1 MDHPQGSWAA
11 QAPDPDTSSELYIRD
26 HPHRSIAIVSSSH
39 ALILRYS
46 SAASGDT
53 PLNGSATSVHSVKSR
68 GGTDGHTAKCMV
80 EFSAIS
86 APLLKDYRPLT
97 PRPVYGTLGLI
108 AANGEVF
115 LSVITRAIRAAT
127 VRPGE
132 TVERISAVDFYC
144 LSSADYDD
152 VVPLESTEPDA
163 SDALSTFSAQSGYGQ
178 SLGRRE
184 VTMEHP
190 CHELR
195 KLLSNGSFYYSTD
208 FDLTNRLQDR
218 SINSNSFDIDNF
230 DDTYLWN
237 SFMIRPLVEFRS
249 RLLPPEREALDSSR
263 ILTSATR
270 GFCKTMTIPQNASP
284 VRQERSGN
292 GMPSYFSLISR
303 LSCRRA
309 GTRFNSRGIDDDGNV
324 ANFVETETIFYSPA
338 GTLFSYVQ
346 VRGSV
351 PVFWEQAAD
360 LLPGRQKITVTRSR
374 EGTQPAFNKHIEDL
388 EQIYGA
394 VHIINLLSDTKP
406 AEVELSDLYRHA
418 IRRCPYSQ
426 SGGSSADH
434 ALLQDTHYD
443 FHAETKGP
451 AGYEAAKDIRRYIEG
466 STDGFAYFLAEETEE
481 STEAVVDTRMKR
493 MVVVLQQDGVF
504 RTNCL
509 DCLDRTNLIQTL
521 ISQMAVEAFL
531 THRGD
536 YATSDFWMR
545 HSSLW
550 ADNGDS
556 LSKIYAGTGAL
567 KTSFTRHGKM
577 SLAGAMADMRKSV
590 QRIYHNNFIDPSRQ
604 VTIDMLLGRLIQQS
618 PVHLFDPISDFVSME
633 LARRSDEY
641 TSSETITIWTGTFNL
656 NGRTDGIGH
665 DLSPWLFG
673 GSTGDSDQ
681 PDIYAVAF
689 QEIVELS
696 PQQIMNSDP
705 SRKHLWEAAV
715 KHALNQR
722 QASLDG
728 ERYVLLRSGQL
739 VGAALCIFVK
749 TSRLKKIKNVEG
761 SVKKTGLSNMA
772 GNKGAVAIRF
782 DYANTPICFV
792 TAHLAAGF
800 SNYEERNRDYAT
812 IHHGLRFQRN
822 RGIEDHDAI
831 IWMGD
836 FNYRIGLGLEKAKAL
851 VNKRDLA
858 SLYENDQLNLQM
870 VAGLAFPFYSE
881 ARIGFMPTYKFDVG
895 TDNYDSSEKARIP
908 AWTDRILR
916 KGSILRQLSY
926 DSAPLRFSDHR
937 PVYATFECRVN
948 IVNEETREKIS
959 RELYQRRKA
968 DVGDATAHLGEGEDS
983 DDGDLIGY
991 DSVEPGLAP
1000 ASSDRQKWWLDN
1012 GLPAR
1017 AQITVPNGRD
1027 GLPMVLNPHRPSN
1040 PFGQTDEPD
1049 WVSVPRS
1056 SPGISSLSSSP
1067 FEKVSLPT
1075 ATAALTSSSTSSS
1088 RQGLVQQHHVLP
1100 RKQLPPPYD
1109 PSRLPAQ
1116 VGRRKVVDHDGNYND
1131 GGKGMHIL
1139 DSRSDST
1146 SSVPLPLPLSLPP
1159 PPPPPRRQTSH
1170 SPTPPPSSVA
1180 SSLPGAAHLDR
1191 AQTLPSLPATPRSTT
1206 GASSASHVS
1215 QLSQE
1220 LTSKSSSKN
1229 GKSPPPLV
1237 RKKPAHL
1244 TTGAVSSSSSPLL
1257 LSKTGT
1263 ASTTGSIGAPSFS
1276 SSGKTGTASMT
1287 GPLAAPSSSSPYK
1300 KAIGGVGSSQQQL
1313 PGQLLSGA
1321 HAGPHAHAGITKQR
1335 QGQGAAPV
1343 DLLAD
1348 GGEEGGM
1355 GGWEALQP
1363 SLRG

>member
-1 MDHPQGSWAA
+1 MDQPRGSWAA
-11 QAPDPDTSSELYIRD
+11 QAPDPEKSSELYIRD
-26 HPHRSIAIVSSSH
+26 LPHRSIAIVSSSH

-46 SAASGDT
+46 SAASGDI
-53 PLNGSATSVHSVKSR
+53 PHNGSVTSVQSVKFR
-68 GGTDGHTAKCMV
+68 GGTDSDAAKCMV
-80 EFSAIS
+80 GFSPLS
-86 APLLKDYRPLT
+86 TQLLKDYRPLT

-115 LSVITRAIRAAT
+115 LSVITRAVRAAT
-127 VRPGE
+127 IRPGE
-132 TVERISAVDFYC
+132 TVEKISTVDFYC

-152 VVPLESTEPDA
+152 VVPLESVEPDV
-163 SDALSTFSAQSGYGQ
+163 SDALSTLSTQSGYGR

-184 VTMEHP
+184 VSMEHP

-218 SINSNSFDIDNF
+218 SINSTSFDIDNF

-249 RLLPPEREALDSSR
+249 RLMPPEREALDSSR

-270 GFCKTMTIPQNASP
+270 GFCKTMTIPQSASP
-284 VRQERSGN
+284 IRQPKN

-309 GTRFNSRGIDDDGNV
+309 GTRFNARGIDDDGNV
-324 ANFVETETIFYSPA
+324 ANFVETETIFCSPA

-374 EGTQPAFNKHIEDL
+374 EGTQPAFNKHIEEL

-426 SGGSSADH
+426 SGGSSAEH

-451 AGYEAAKDIRRYIEG
+451 AGYEAAKDIRKYVEG
-466 STDGFAYFLAEETEE
+466 STDGFAYFLAEETDDSAE
-481 STEAVVDTRMKR
+481 VVTDTHTQRKR

-531 THRGD
+531 AHRSD
-536 YATSDFWMR
+536 YAASDFWMR

-641 TSSETITIWTGTFNL
+641 TSSETITLWTGTFNL

-673 GSTGDSDQ
+673 PAAGVEQ
-681 PDIYAVAF
+681 PDVYAVAF

-715 KHALNQR
+715 KRALNQR
-722 QASLDG
+722 QASLGG

-749 TSRLKKIKNVEG
+749 TSRLKDIKNVEG

-851 VNKRDLA
+851 VKKRDIE

-926 DSAPLRFSDHR
+926 ESAPLRFSDHR

-948 IVNEETREKIS
+948 MINEKVRQDIS

-968 DVGDATAHLGEGEDS
+968 DVGGDATAALGEGEDS
-983 DDGDLIGY
+983 DDEDLIGY
-991 DSVEPGLAP
+991 DSIEPGLPP

-1012 GLPAR
+1012 RQPAR
-1017 AQITVPNGRD
+1017 AHMTVPNGRD
-1027 GLPMVLNPHRPSN
+1027 GLPMTLNPHRPSN

-1049 WVSVPRS
+1049 WVSVSRS
-1056 SPGISSLSSSP
+1056 PPGHSSLSSSP
-1067 FEKVSLPT
+1067 YEKVSLPKAL
-1075 ATAALTSSSTSSS
+1075 ATT
-1088 RQGLVQQHHVLP
+1088 RQGPAVQQQVA
-1100 RKQLPPPYD
+1100 RKQLPPSYD
-1109 PSRLPAQ
+1109 ASKLPGL
-1116 VGRRKVVDHDGNYND
+1116 VGRLRAGDQEGHVESH
-1131 GGKGMHIL
+1131 
-1139 DSRSDST
+1139 SDAGRNGT
-1146 SSVPLPLPLSLPP
+1146 QTPPPPP
-1159 PPPPPRRQTSH
+1159 PPPPPRRQTVHAAAASETG
-1170 SPTPPPSSVA
+1170 PDRRQTPPPS
-1180 SSLPGAAHLDR
+1180 LP
-1191 AQTLPSLPATPRSTT
+1191 TTPRSTPG
-1206 GASSASHVS
+1206 GASTAPQVS
-1215 QLSQE
+1215 QLSRQ
-1220 LTSKSSSKN
+1220 LTSKG
-1229 GKSPPPLV
+1229 GKSPPPPV
-1237 RKKPAHL
+1237 GKKPAHL
-1244 TTGAVSSSSSPLL
+1244 ATGSPLL
-1257 LSKTGT
+1257 SSKTVTTGLMTGTSTRGDGATSQPALAAGSARKAVGVGVAQQQQPSFAGRPGQSGT
-1263 ASTTGSIGAPSFS
+1263 ADAGS
-1276 SSGKTGTASMT
+1276 AS
-1287 GPLAAPSSSSPYK
+1287 ASAS
-1300 KAIGGVGSSQQQL
+1300 
-1313 PGQLLSGA
+1313 
-1321 HAGPHAHAGITKQR
+1321 
-1335 QGQGAAPV
+1335 V
-1343 DLLAD
+1343 DLLDSLTD
-1348 GGEEGGM
+1348 GYEDGM

-1363 SLRG
+1363 T